1 MLGEPCVANR
11 RHFLVHKEMGA
22 ISTARLAG
30 LHDEIWNQ
38 ELLNTDQDI
47 MVFYFKYNNHK
58 EVLLLI
64 SQSFCFLQLEVF
76 LQVVTY
82 A

>member
-1 MLGEPCVANR
+1 M
-11 RHFLVHKEMGA
+11 
-22 ISTARLAG
+22 
-30 LHDEIWNQ
+30 
-38 ELLNTDQDI
+38 NTDQI
-47 MVFYFKYNNHK
+47 IITFYFKYNNHK

-64 SQSFCFLQLEVF
+64 LSFCSLKLVGF